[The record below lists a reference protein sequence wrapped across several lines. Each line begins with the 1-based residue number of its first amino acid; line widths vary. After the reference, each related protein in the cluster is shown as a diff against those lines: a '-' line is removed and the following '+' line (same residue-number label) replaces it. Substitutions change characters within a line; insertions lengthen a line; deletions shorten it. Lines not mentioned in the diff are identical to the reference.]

1 MSNSFSLAQA
11 PIPALSKLLYDS
23 VRELSYGNL
32 TAAIRRFEASMVLGT
47 KAKRGDRI
55 WRLPGRA
62 IAMMTK
68 ENSNP
73 KLAKLGR
80 PTAALY
86 STLSL
91 SLAPADM
98 AGIDLCPMRSAACT
112 AGCLGHNSG
121 HSAMGVGAANNR
133 AVMTMVRRARIAR
146 TVALFGSDLFSSHNA
161 LQSIT
166 AEIEAFVKRC
176 RKRGVL
182 PAVRMNAFSDI
193 VWEKVWPELFTR
205 FPMVT
210 FYDYTKIPARMYG
223 ELPRN
228 YSLTFSRSETNE
240 AHAIAMLQNTE
251 SNVAI
256 VFGVK
261 NPADM
266 PTTWNGFRVIDG
278 TADDMRFLDDPNIIV
293 GLSWKGP
300 TSKAA
305 YTKSLTAAIASG
317 FAVPVPAPTTSLTR

>member
-11 PIPALSKLLYDS
+11 SIPALSPA
-23 VRELSYGNL
+23 RELSYGNL
-32 TAAIRRFEASMVLGT
+32 TAAIRRFEAGRALGT
-47 KAKRGDRI
+47 KAKRGGNSRFK
-55 WRLPGRA
+55 A

-80 PTAALY
+80 PIARFY

-121 HSAMGVGAANNR
+121 HSAMGVGAANDR
-133 AVMTMVRRARIAR
+133 SVMTMVRRARIAR
-146 TVALFGSDLFSSHNA
+146 TAALFGSDLFTSHNA

-166 AEIEAFVKRC
+166 AEIGAFVKRC
-176 RKRGVL
+176 TRRGVL

-205 FPMVT
+205 FPGVT
-210 FYDYTKIPARMYG
+210 FYDYTKIPSRMYG
-223 ELPRN
+223 ELPPN
-228 YSLTFSRSETNE
+228 YSLTFSRSENNE
-240 AHAIAMLQNTE
+240 GHAIAVLQKTIH
-251 SNVAI
+251 NVAI

-266 PTTWNGFRVIDG
+266 PTSWNGFRVIDG
-278 TADDMRFLDDPNIIV
+278 TADDMRFLDDPNTIV

-305 YTKSLTAAIASG
+305 YTKSLNTAIASG
-317 FAVPVPAPTTSLTR
+317 FAVPVSSLTR

>member
-1 MSNSFSLAQA
+1 MLSHALTVLSPA
-11 PIPALSKLLYDS
+11 PAPDK
-23 VRELSYGNL
+23 LSYGNF
-32 TAAIRRFEASMVLGT
+32 TAAIRRFEAGQALGT
-47 KAKRGDRI
+47 RIAPRLAKRGSRF
-55 WRLPGRA
+55 RA
-62 IAMMTK
+62 IAMMTR

-80 PTAALY
+80 PVAGLY

-98 AGIDLCPMRSAACT
+98 AGIDLCPMRSASCT

-121 HSAMGVGAANNR
+121 HSAMGRGAANDR
-133 AVMTMVRRARIAR
+133 SVMTMVRQARIRR
-146 TVALFGSDLFSSHNA
+146 TQALFGSDLFTSHNA

-166 AEIEAFVKRC
+166 AEIRAFVKRC
-176 RKRGVL
+176 KRRGVF

-205 FPMVT
+205 FPGVT
-210 FYDYTKIPARMYG
+210 FYDYTKIPSRMYG
-223 ELPRN
+223 TLPQN
-228 YSLTFSRSETNE
+228 YSLTFSRSETNQGQ
-240 AHAIAMLQNTE
+240 AISVLQSTE
-251 SNVAI
+251 HNVAI

-278 TADDMRFLDDPNIIV
+278 TADDMRFLDAPNTIV

-305 YTKSLTAAIASG
+305 YTESLTAAIAAG
-317 FAVPVPAPTTSLTR
+317 FAVAVPGAFTAPTTSLTR